1 MEMTVAGCRQRAA
14 PFLRLAG
21 VTGFAIVFA
30 CQAAMAAPQ
39 TAEERA
45 AARLVVTQRA
55 AAVVVVLATI
65 KVRLNVSGREQTS
78 DQAAQT
84 NATILDPSGLAVMSL
99 QQIQPDE
106 AMTRMYSRQVPNG
119 GHVEVT
125 TDIADMRMHL
135 ADGRELP
142 AKLVLRDEDLDLA
155 FVRPTEPLTAPLP
168 FIDAAS
174 ARPQLLDA
182 LTLVRRTGE
191 PTGWAPA
198 AAFATVE
205 LLIDKPRTYYQVV
218 ILGGGGPGCPLFDA
232 AGHFVGVLVMR
243 DTGTRG
249 TGALS
254 VLPADDIRD
263 VAKQAP
269 PK

>member
-1 MEMTVAGCRQRAA
+1 MTILCLSSGLGISPISTVRSCARARRVGGHRRIGRGPWLGVARAPQRRRSDSGDRWAARVERRRVTRPLDGGRDAEARVDRLRNSTGHSNALRAVGARMEMTVAGCRQRAA

-84 NATILDPSGLAVMSL
+84 NATILDPSGVAVMSL

-119 GHVEVT
+119 GHVEGT
-125 TDIADMRMHL
+125 TEIA
-135 ADGRELP
+135 G
-142 AKLVLRDEDLDLA
+142 
-155 FVRPTEPLTAPLP
+155 
-168 FIDAAS
+168 
-174 ARPQLLDA
+174 
-182 LTLVRRTGE
+182 
-191 PTGWAPA
+191 
-198 AAFATVE
+198 
-205 LLIDKPRTYYQVV
+205 
-218 ILGGGGPGCPLFDA
+218 
-232 AGHFVGVLVMR
+232 
-243 DTGTRG
+243 
-249 TGALS
+249 
-254 VLPADDIRD
+254 IR
-263 VAKQAP
+263 VH
-269 PK
+269 